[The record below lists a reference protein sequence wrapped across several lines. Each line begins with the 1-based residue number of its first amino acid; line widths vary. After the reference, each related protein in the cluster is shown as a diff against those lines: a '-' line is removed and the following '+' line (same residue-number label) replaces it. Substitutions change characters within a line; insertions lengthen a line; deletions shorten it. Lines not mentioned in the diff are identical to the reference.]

1 MIPEFDRLSNSEIEL
16 LLKAPF
22 LVCVLIAGAD
32 NNIDR
37 KEIKKAI
44 QLAEMKKGKTTS
56 RVLEF
61 YKTVAE
67 DFEDKFMVVMQSLP
81 STAERR
87 NPIISDELAALNDVL
102 PKLDKSFAA
111 NYYLCLKNIAVRIAQ
126 SSGGVL
132 GIKKVGDEEA
142 AFVDLAMITN
152 PSTTSL

>member
-32 NNIDR
+32 NNIDKR
-37 KEIKKAI
+37 EIKKAI

-56 RVLEF
+56 RILEF

-81 STAERR
+81 LTAAKR
-87 NPIISDELAALNDVL
+87 NPVITEELSKLNTIL
-102 PKLDKSFAA
+102 PKLDKSFAPK
-111 NYYLCLKNIAVRIAQ
+111 YYLCLKNIAVRIAQ

-132 GIKKVGDEEA
+132 GMKKVGDEEA
-142 AFVDLAMITN
+142 AFVGLSMIKD
-152 PSTTSL
+152 PSSA

>member
-16 LLKAPF
+16 MLKAPF
-22 LVCVLIAGAD
+22 LVCILIAGAD
-32 NNIDR
+32 NDIDR

-81 STAERR
+81 VMAKNR
-87 NPIISDELAALNDVL
+87 NPIITEELAKLNNIL
-102 PKLDKSFAA
+102 PKLDKSFAP
-111 NYYLCLKNIAVRIAQ
+111 NYYQCLKNIAVRIAQ

-132 GIKKVGDEEA
+132 GLKKVGEEEA
-142 AFVDLAMITN
+142 AFVDLSMIKN
-152 PSTTSL
+152 PSAT

>member
-16 LLKAPF
+16 MLKAPF

-32 NNIDR
+32 NDIDR

-44 QLAEMKKGKTTS
+44 QLAQMKKEKTTS
-56 RVLEF
+56 RVIEF

-81 STAERR
+81 GTAEKR
-87 NPIISDELAALNDVL
+87 NPIITEELAKLNSIL
-102 PKLDKSFAA
+102 PRVDKSFAP

-126 SSGGVL
+126 SSGGFL
-132 GIKKVGDEEA
+132 GLKKVGDEEA
-142 AFVDLAMITN
+142 AFVDLSMIKN
-152 PSTTSL
+152 PSTP